1 MSQIKDTEYTA
12 NLKSSYDWLLWSSV
26 EVKCFKYSTFKRI
39 CEAIQPILDDEIIEM
54 KKMRDS
60 DE

>member
-1 MSQIKDTEYTA
+1 MSNKADAEYTA

-26 EVKCFKYSTFKRI
+26 EVRCFKYSTFKRI
-39 CEAIQPILDDEIIEM
+39 CEAIQPILDDEIEEM

>member
-1 MSQIKDTEYTA
+1 MSNKADTEYTA

-26 EVKCFKYSTFKRI
+26 EVRCFKYSTFKRI
-39 CEAIQPILDDEIIEM
+39 CEAIQPILDDEIEEM